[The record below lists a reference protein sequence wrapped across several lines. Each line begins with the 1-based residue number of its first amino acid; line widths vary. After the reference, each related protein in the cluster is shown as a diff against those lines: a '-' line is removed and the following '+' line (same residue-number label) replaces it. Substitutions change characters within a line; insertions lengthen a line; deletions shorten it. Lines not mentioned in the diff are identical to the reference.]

1 MNAEPTNPPARPQ
14 SPVPAVRG
22 PRDGGGTPSHRIAWL
37 VLAIS
42 LAASAGGWFIARAQ
56 FDDPASRRPLEALV
70 AVGGG
75 AVSLLLFALALSL
88 SSTRARALA
97 RAAEMTAAVR
107 ETNQRL
113 GHEQFLLRTLMDN
126 LPDRIYFKDAQS
138 RFLRNSRAHLQRF
151 GLTEPREALGKTD
164 FDFFTEE
171 HARQAFE
178 DEQRMIRSGEPITK
192 EEKETWPDG
201 SVSWALSTK
210 MPLRDEQGNIV
221 GTFGISRDITAR
233 KQMEEALR
241 ASEARFQVMAATIED
256 VLYSVDGATGEFQ
269 YVSPAFERLL
279 GYTLADVAALG
290 GREKFLA
297 QVITRGGFATQ
308 QDAFYRLQ
316 LRHPAPTAARWEAW
330 WRCKHGA
337 ERCFEDCWIPLY
349 SGGVLASTHGV
360 LRDITARK
368 RAEEAM
374 REAKEA
380 AEEANRTKSQFLANM
395 SHELRTPLNS
405 VIGFAGI
412 LLKNKSGSLSPAEL
426 NFLERIQANGKHL
439 LVLINEILDLSK
451 IEARKVELQ
460 LAPVALEVLVR
471 ETIAQQE
478 GLVRD
483 RPVELRADL
492 PPNLAHLEID
502 ADKLR
507 QVIINL
513 IGNALKFT
521 ERGSVTVCVV
531 ATPDDARPVRID
543 VVDTGIGIPREKLGV
558 IFDAFQQADAGTAR
572 KYGGTGLGLTIS
584 QALCQLM
591 GFHLEVTSE
600 VGVGSTF
607 SVQLRPPAARPAGA
621 APGGAVAIVA
631 AARATPARAAAD
643 LQGKRLLVIDD
654 DSDSRI
660 LLTHLLEEF
669 GCRVIAADS
678 GEQGLRLAREFRPQ
692 LITVDLLM
700 PHMDGATVIRAL
712 RADPELREIPLV
724 IVSIVA
730 EERRDGILGCVDI
743 LEKPVA
749 REVLL
754 AALDN
759 FHLPARPRILVVDD
773 EADGRE
779 IIRSHLAGQPMRLQT
794 AANGREALACLEP
807 ELPDLVVLDL
817 GMPVLDGLTFLD
829 LIRADPRFQQLPVL
843 VVTAR
848 MLSPAEKEQLRRQK
862 LEFVKKSELSE
873 DGFRLLLQRSLRQA
887 R

>member
-1 MNAEPTNPPARPQ
+1 MNSQPISPPVRPEA
-14 SPVPAVRG
+14 PDPAAATRRAGDVAHG
-22 PRDGGGTPSHRIAWL
+22 VAWL
-37 VLAIS
+37 VLVIS
-42 LAASAGGWFIARAQ
+42 LVASAGGWFIVRTQ
-56 FDDPASRRPLEALV
+56 FDAPTSGRLLEVLI

-75 AVSLLLFALALSL
+75 AISLLLFALVLSL
-88 SSTRARALA
+88 SSKRARAVALA
-97 RAAEMTAAVR
+97 EKLMAAER
-107 ETNQRL
+107 ETNARL

-151 GLTEPREALGKTD
+151 GLTDPQEALGKSD

-178 DEQRMIRSGEPITK
+178 DEQRMIQSGEPITK

-210 MPLRDEQGNIV
+210 MPMRDEQGKIV

-233 KQMEEALR
+233 KQVEEALR
-241 ASEARFQVMAATIED
+241 VSEARFQVMAATIAD

-279 GYTLADVAALG
+279 GYTLADVAAMG

-297 QVITRGGFATQ
+297 QVIARDGFTTQ
-308 QDAFYRLQ
+308 QDTFYQLQ
-316 LRHPAPTAARWEAW
+316 VRHPRPTPARWEAW
-330 WRCKHGA
+330 WRCKNGA
-337 ERCFEDCWIPLY
+337 VRCFEDCWIPLY
-349 SGGVLASTHGV
+349 TGDTLVSTHGV
-360 LRDITARK
+360 LRDITDRK
-368 RAEEAM
+368 QAEEAM
-374 REAKEA
+374 RVAKEA

-412 LLKNKSGSLSPAEL
+412 LLKNKNGSLHPNEL

-460 LAPVALEVLVR
+460 LAPVALEGLVR

-492 PPNLAHLEID
+492 PAQVATLQTD

-521 ERGSVTVCVV
+521 ERGSVTVRVVTAPDV
-531 ATPDDARPVRID
+531 ATPLRID
-543 VVDTGIGIPREKLGV
+543 VVDTGIGIPREKLGA
-558 IFDAFQQADAGTAR
+558 IFQAFQQADAGTAR

-591 GFHLEVTSE
+591 GFHIEVASE
-600 VGVGSTF
+600 VSVGSTF
-607 SVQLRPPAARPAGA
+607 SVVLCPKET
-621 APGGAVAIVA
+621 GAVAGAPGAPAVLA
-631 AARATPARAAAD
+631 AAPSVASSRRPSD
-643 LQGKRLLVIDD
+643 LRGKLLLIIDD
-654 DSDSRI
+654 ESDSRV

-669 GCRVIAADS
+669 GCQVIAANS
-678 GEQGLRLAREFRPQ
+678 GEQGLRMAREFRPQ
-692 LITVDLLM
+692 IITVDLRM
-700 PHMDGATVIRAL
+700 PQLDGAEVIRAL
-712 RADPELREIPLV
+712 KADPELRDIPLV
-724 IVSIVA
+724 VVSIVA
-730 EERRDGILGCVDI
+730 EERRGSILGSVDI

-749 REVLL
+749 RDELL
-754 AALDN
+754 AALER
-759 FHLPARPRILVVDD
+759 FHLPANPSILVVDD

-779 IIRSHLAGQPMRLQT
+779 IIRSHLAGKPVRLQM
-794 AANGREALACLEP
+794 AANGREALACLAQEP
-807 ELPDLVVLDL
+807 QDLVVLDL
-817 GMPVLDGLTFLD
+817 IMPDLDGLSFLD
-829 LIRADPRFQQLPVL
+829 RIRGDTRFQQVPVL
-843 VVTAR
+843 VVTAKV
-848 MLSPAEKEQLRRQK
+848 LSPQEKEQLRCQK
-862 LEFVKKSELSE
+862 LEFVKKSELS
-873 DGFRLLLQRSLRQA
+873 DARFKLVLQRSLQQA
-887 R
+887 K

>member
-1 MNAEPTNPPARPQ
+1 M
-14 SPVPAVRG
+14 PVPAAVGR
-22 PRDGGGTPSHRIAWL
+22 REGGGSFAHWVAWL

-42 LAASAGGWFIARAQ
+42 LAATAGGWCIARTR
-56 FDDPASRRPLEALV
+56 FDAPTSRLLLEALV

-75 AVSLLLFALALSL
+75 AVSLLLFAIAFSL
-88 SSTRARALA
+88 SSTRARAVA
-97 RAAEMTAAVR
+97 MATEMAAAIR
-107 ETNQRL
+107 ETKERL

-151 GLTEPREALGKTD
+151 GLTDPREAVGKTD

-171 HARQAFE
+171 HAREAFE

-192 EEKETWPDG
+192 EERETWPDG

-210 MPLRDEQGNIV
+210 MPLRDEQGKIV

-297 QVITRGGFATQ
+297 QVIARGGFATQ
-308 QDAFYRLQ
+308 QDAFYALQ
-316 LRHPAPTAARWEAW
+316 AGHARPTPARWEAW
-330 WRCKHGA
+330 WRCKGGA
-337 ERCFEDCWIPLY
+337 VRCFEDCWIPLY
-349 SGGVLASTHGV
+349 TGDKLVSTHGV
-360 LRDITARK
+360 LRDITDRK

-374 REAKEA
+374 RMAKEA

-412 LLKNKSGSLSPAEL
+412 LLKNKSGSLHPNEL

-451 IEARKVELQ
+451 IEARRVELQ
-460 LAPVALEVLVR
+460 LAPVALEGLVR

-483 RPVELRADL
+483 RPVELRTDI
-492 PPNLAHLEID
+492 PPQVATIQTD

-521 ERGSVTVCVV
+521 ERGSVTVRVV
-531 ATPDDARPVRID
+531 TGPEDAKPVRID

-558 IFDAFQQADAGTAR
+558 IFDAFQQADVGTAR

-591 GFHLEVTSE
+591 GFHIEVASE

-607 SVQLRPPAARPAGA
+607 SVVLCPKETWPAGAGPSGPAAIAAAASATAARP
-621 APGGAVAIVA
+621 PS
-631 AARATPARAAAD
+631 D
-643 LQGKRLLVIDD
+643 LRGKLLLVIDD
-654 DSDSRI
+654 ESDSRV

-669 GCRVIAADS
+669 GCQVIAANS
-678 GEQGLRLAREFRPQ
+678 GEQGLRMAREFRPQ
-692 LITVDLLM
+692 IITVDLLM
-700 PHMDGATVIRAL
+700 PQMDGAAVIRAL
-712 RADPELREIPLV
+712 KADPELRNIPLV
-724 IVSIVA
+724 VVSIVA
-730 EERRDGILGCVDI
+730 EERRGSILGSVDI

-749 REVLL
+749 REELL
-754 AALDN
+754 AALARL
-759 FHLPARPRILVVDD
+759 HLPANPRILVVDD
-773 EADGRE
+773 ETDGRE
-779 IIRSHLAGQPMRLQT
+779 IIRSHLAGKPVRLQM
-794 AANGREALACLEP
+794 AANGREALACLET
-807 ELPDLVVLDL
+807 ETQDLVVLDL
-817 GMPVLDGLTFLD
+817 IMPVLDGLAFLD
-829 LIRADPRFQQLPVL
+829 LIRGDPRFQQTPVL
-843 VVTAR
+843 VVTAKV
-848 MLSPAEKEQLRRQK
+848 LSPREKEQLRRQK
-862 LEFVKKSELSE
+862 LEFVKKAELSE
-873 DGFRLLLQRSLRQA
+873 DSFKLLLQRSLQQA
-887 R
+887 S